1 MNDRIFEL
9 TKLTLEGK
17 MAAKANPMDFDRE
30 DIFLPRQERESKQLC
45 QYILNQEPVLTKYSK
60 MTGFFKCHES
70 IVGDAF
76 RRMGHKYSAEVRDS
90 FYLKPLHNLSTMEW
104 QHATADY
111 KKVLEM
117 GVDGIIFP
125 MVRNAQE
132 AEQVIST
139 TLYPPYGE
147 RGFGPMNAI
156 DYGFRNVQDYTQN
169 NRQELCRFIQVEHK
183 DTLEDLD
190 KIMENPDIDGYIFG
204 PNDLSG
210 SYNMLGQVFSDHVTQ
225 VIRQGVEKLHA
236 AGKYVAIASGG
247 NSRDVL
253 EHWESFAPDML
264 VAGAD
269 FDFLR
274 EGARQNRQR
283 LEEIHKK

>member
-1 MNDRIFEL
+1 MALKERVKKGEKLIGTYVQLSDISIARILAMAGFDFVWVDTEHSYMSYETLLGHILALKSTGTPVIVRVPQNDL
-9 TKLTLEGK
+9 T
-17 MAAKANPMDFDRE
+17 
-30 DIFLPRQERESKQLC
+30 
-45 QYILNQEPVLTKYSK
+45 
-60 MTGFFKCHES
+60 
-70 IVGDAF
+70 
-76 RRMGHKYSAEVRDS
+76 
-90 FYLKPLHNLSTMEW
+90 
-104 QHATADY
+104 AT

-125 MVRNAQE
+125 MVRNAKE
-132 AEQVIST
+132 AQQVISY

-190 KIMENPDIDGYIFG
+190 EIMKNPDIDGYIFG

-247 NSRDVL
+247 TSREVL
-253 EHWESFAPDML
+253 EHWESFEPDML

-274 EGARQNRQR
+274 EGAKQNRER
-283 LEEIHKK
+283 LTEIHKK